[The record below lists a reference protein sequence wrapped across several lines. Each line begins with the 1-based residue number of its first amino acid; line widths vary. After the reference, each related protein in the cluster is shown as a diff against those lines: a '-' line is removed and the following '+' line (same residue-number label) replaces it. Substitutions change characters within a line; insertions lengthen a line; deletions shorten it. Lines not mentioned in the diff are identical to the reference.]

1 MKQTILS
8 LLSRLFRSM
17 KADGAKYHSSVIP
30 LIRTTVIPG
39 APLGEALLEDTLE
52 LWATIIQQTPK
63 PSSESELNA
72 DLMGLVEFLLLLL
85 EHDTENLEKAIEIL
99 EAYILLAPNFVLSR
113 QVYPQV
119 MNSFKSKLGTMHSG
133 HSGYVTN
140 AIEHAWQA
148 AIALQ
153 GKAAAEELVF
163 QMLSTGFFDE
173 LINGLKEAWE
183 AHQTTGPKAI
193 HTKIQGIIETDYF
206 AIISRIAYE
215 SPELFMQAFEKSK
228 SAQQSPAKMKTNE
241 EDFAALPIKW
251 LLDEWFSH
259 AEDFGDPDRRKLMTM
274 ALTKLLDLP
283 QPLLL
288 SQMQSL
294 FSLWTNV
301 ITELVEESDPTV
313 DSLVWPAQLPDDGL
327 LKSPDE
333 ERRSQLAKD
342 DPVHTTNLIILVR
355 NCLGN
360 FIQRCGGEERFQE
373 EVLVNVDK
381 DVINSFGALGVL
393 R

>member
-17 KADGAKYHSSVIP
+17 KADGAKYHSSIIP
-30 LIRTTVIPG
+30 LIRATVVPG

-52 LWATIIQQTPK
+52 LWATIIQQTPN
-63 PSSESELNA
+63 PVSESDLDV
-72 DLMGLVEFLLLLL
+72 DLMGLVEFLLILL

-99 EAYILLAPNFVLSR
+99 EGYVLLSPNFILSR
-113 QVYPQV
+113 QIYPQV
-119 MNSFKSKLGTMHSG
+119 LIAFKSKLGTMHSG

-148 AIALQ
+148 ALALQ
-153 GKAAAEELVF
+153 GNAAAEELVF
-163 QMLSTGFFDE
+163 QMLSTGFFDQ

-193 HTKIQGIIETDYF
+193 NTKIQGIIETDYF

-215 SPELFMQAFEKSK
+215 SPELFIQALEKSK
-228 SAQQSPAKMKTNE
+228 SAQEPPAKMKKSDP
-241 EDFAALPIKW
+241 DFTGPPIQW
-251 LLDEWFSH
+251 LLEEWFSH

-283 QPLLL
+283 RPLLL
-288 SQMQSL
+288 GQMQSL

-313 DSLVWPAQLPDDGL
+313 DSLVWPEQLPGDGL

-333 ERRSQLAKD
+333 SRRTQLARD
-342 DPVHTTNLIILVR
+342 DPVHTVNLIMLVR
-355 NCLGN
+355 NCLSS
-360 FIQRCGGEERFQE
+360 FIERCGGEQIFQND
-373 EVLVNVDK
+373 VLMNVDK

-393 R
+393 